1 MILKCGPGTGRGRQS
16 LPVLKQLP
24 AVMPMVMAPVVMMP
38 VMPTVVVP
46 VVMVPLMVMVPAD
59 LFGLEAI
66 DLVLPHDCGLRAGSA
81 RQHQVLFRRNR
92 R

>member
-1 MILKCGPGTGRGRQS
+1 M
-16 LPVLKQLP
+16 KQCRIALA
-24 AVMPMVMAPVVMMP
+24 AVMPMVVAPVVMMP
-38 VMPTVVVP
+38 V
-46 VVMVPLMVMVPAD
+46 VMVPMMVVVPAD

-66 DLVLPHDCGLRAGSA
+66 DLVLPNDRRLRAGSA